1 MERIINKL
9 IDDAVANVDTYKTDG
24 STWLIFTE
32 TKKWVIELTK
42 DGTLWYNYNFF
53 KDLLVYLSMDVV
65 ENQHYITK
73 WVEDN
78 VINKVKRTLDL
89 ELRNQLNVEN
99 TIQNG
104 VKETN
109 SGRDVVDKFIIDTLE
124 NGVKDTLFGV
134 DPDEGRVEDTI
145 ENGVKETIDLEMD
158 DEEVVEYFI
167 ENGVKETTPSGY
179 LGSIE
184 MKGEIVHQFE
194 SPKQNNEV
202 EDTIQNG
209 VKETL
214 NTAYMPQEMVEET
227 IENGIKETK
236 TPGKD
241 GNIKSTLEW
250 VSKNGTFSVR
260 ELIDGVIENGVKHTI
275 ADEFGDLLTVED
287 TIQNGVKDT
296 KTSMSYQTFSVEDTI
311 QNGVKE
317 TNPTNF
323 AAVDEAIQNGVK
335 DTKLGAPNNRDY
347 FIKDTIENGVK
358 LTNSSLQIDGS
369 CVIENVIKEGVK
381 YTGGIGNPNWMG
393 NKVEDAVKNGVKHT
407 CFAMER
413 NQQHV
418 DDTIQKGIKNTYSDI
433 LPKEYDW
440 SDQFDVQEVIDNG
453 VKHTEYGDW
462 EDGDER
468 LDDIIRNGVKETL
481 SSVYPIERVVEK
493 VVEVGVLE
501 TKSMD
506 EWVNTDNIVNKVMN
520 NGIKEVQPLPAQ
532 DGNRDW
538 GNYYYRKGE
547 PTKPHTKYV
556 DDVLEKGEK
565 I

>member
-1 MERIINKL
+1 
-9 IDDAVANVDTYKTDG
+9 
-24 STWLIFTE
+24 
-32 TKKWVIELTK
+32 
-42 DGTLWYNYNFF
+42 
-53 KDLLVYLSMDVV
+53 
-65 ENQHYITK
+65 
-73 WVEDN
+73 
-78 VINKVKRTLDL
+78 
-89 ELRNQLNVEN
+89 
-99 TIQNG
+99 
-104 VKETN
+104 
-109 SGRDVVDKFIIDTLE
+109 
-124 NGVKDTLFGV
+124 
-134 DPDEGRVEDTI
+134 
-145 ENGVKETIDLEMD
+145 
-158 DEEVVEYFI
+158 
-167 ENGVKETTPSGY
+167 
-179 LGSIE
+179 
-184 MKGEIVHQFE
+184 
-194 SPKQNNEV
+194 
-202 EDTIQNG
+202 
-209 VKETL
+209 
-214 NTAYMPQEMVEET
+214 MPQEMIEET

-241 GNIKSTLEW
+241 GNIQSTLEW
-250 VSKNGTFSVR
+250 VSKNGTFNVR
-260 ELIDGVIENGVKHTI
+260 ELIDDVIENGVKHTI

-468 LDDIIRNGVKETL
+468 LDDIIQNGVKETKEL
-481 SSVYPIERVVEK
+481 YWENTPII
-493 VVEVGVLE
+493 
-501 TKSMD
+501 
-506 EWVNTDNIVNKVMN
+506 DNIIE
-520 NGIKEVQPLPAQ
+520 NGIKETNAAFQMVYNPEDFSPELREEKRITEVTNVINNGVKEIQPLPAQ

-538 GNYYYRKGE
+538 GNYYHRQKDR
-547 PTKPHTKYV
+547 TKPHTEYV
-556 DDVLEKGEK
+556 NDAMSSGIKKTIWRKVENFPEYENRIIVNGVLINNSKDWG
-565 I
+565 IL